1 MQKRNL
7 ATMFQWWRRLVPRG
21 SCCTNSMFIR
31 SSWRNPVSVTENAG
45 MFETIEYMRAQ
56 GVRREPV
63 VDKGARLVRHEQQ
76 NETISR
82 H

>member
-1 MQKRNL
+1 
-7 ATMFQWWRRLVPRG
+7 
-21 SCCTNSMFIR
+21 MFIR

>member
-1 MQKRNL
+1 
-7 ATMFQWWRRLVPRG
+7 
-21 SCCTNSMFIR
+21 
-31 SSWRNPVSVTENAG
+31 
-45 MFETIEYMRAQ
+45 
-56 GVRREPV
+56 VRREPV